1 MSEPTCEC
9 GHSRF
14 DHELPDYQ
22 ERPGA
27 CTEWDCECPWYE
39 GPDQEDLDTIDEFK
53 NQLRAIGAANETIRQ
68 GDRTLTTGPS
78 PAGVSFAAAQH
89 RDDALPLVG
98 RAGRGAGWVAGLGVV
113 WRPAARAG
121 LTCVAW
127 LTGCVRS
134 GRPALASSVTQLD
147 RPDRP
152 SRYPSRQVQSGQVVR
167 LVDARPVVDQP
178 RVLPIPR
185 RQRPVRSAR
194 GRAASPGPGFGGG
207 NGGDAA

>member
-27 CTEWDCECPWYE
+27 CTEWDCMCPWYE
-39 GPDQEDLDTIDEFK
+39 GPDQDE
-53 NQLRAIGAANETIRQ
+53 NDEEHEQRE
-68 GDRTLTTGPS
+68 TTGPS
-78 PAGVSFAAAQH
+78 PACVSFAASQL
-89 RDDALPLVG
+89 RDDAKPLVG
-98 RAGRGAGWVAGLGVV
+98 LAGRRAGLAAGLGVV
-113 WRPAARAG
+113 WRPAARFG

-152 SRYPSRQVQSGQVVR
+152 SRYPSRQVQAEPVVR

-178 RVLPIPR
+178 RVLPLPQR

-194 GRAASPGPGFGGG
+194 GRAASPGPGSIGGG
-207 NGGDAA
+207 GGEAA